1 MEQSHSNQTC
11 AMVILTIIKN
21 LPGKNRNLRHT
32 VFNFTEAGQ
41 MQQMR
46 QNLMCWW
53 SWHIFSQKMIKLF
66 SKKMAL
72 KSSTF
77 PERPEELSLV
87 ARQHLPNSATKK
99 NFGKS

>member
-1 MEQSHSNQTC
+1 MCNGNFNHYQKFAWKKSQLK
-11 AMVILTIIKN
+11 A
-21 LPGKNRNLRHT
+21 HT